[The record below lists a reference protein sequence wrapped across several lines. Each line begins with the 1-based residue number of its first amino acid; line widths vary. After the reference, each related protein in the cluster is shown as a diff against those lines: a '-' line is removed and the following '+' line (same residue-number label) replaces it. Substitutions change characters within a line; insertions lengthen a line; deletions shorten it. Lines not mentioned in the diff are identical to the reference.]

1 MAKKVSVETI
11 DDLDGTSPAETTI
24 VYTFDGATYEIDLSN
39 ANADKMRSDLSF
51 WIERSR
57 AVKGPTRR
65 GTKLNNNSDDLG
77 AIRSWAQ
84 SQGIAVSMRGR
95 VSGDVITRYHN
106 RNSAPK
112 QETPKAD
119 TSAVK
124 VATAVSKARAR
135 TVKKEE
141 APETPAVVLFSQN

>member
-11 DDLDGTSPAETTI
+11 DDLDGTSPAETTL

-39 ANADKMRSDLSF
+39 ANADKMRADLAV
-51 WIERSR
+51 WIDHSR

-65 GTKLNNNSDDLG
+65 GTKLNTSNEDLS
-77 AIRSWAQ
+77 AIRTWAQ
-84 SQGIAVSMRGR
+84 SQGITVSMRGR
-95 VSGDVITRYHN
+95 VAANIITQYHN

-135 TVKKEE
+135 TVKKAE
-141 APETPAVVLFSQN
+141 ETPAVVFSQN